1 MSVRI
6 HHPEVFDGSSG
17 TDKRILMIKHRTS
30 LILSKDLIGPLGWLG
45 MRTRD
50 KLQKG

>member
-1 MSVRI
+1 MSVQLRY
-6 HHPEVFDGSSG
+6 PEVFDRSSG
-17 TDKRILMIKHRTS
+17 TDKRILMIKNRTS
-30 LILSKDLIGPLGWLG
+30 LILSKDLIGLLGWSG